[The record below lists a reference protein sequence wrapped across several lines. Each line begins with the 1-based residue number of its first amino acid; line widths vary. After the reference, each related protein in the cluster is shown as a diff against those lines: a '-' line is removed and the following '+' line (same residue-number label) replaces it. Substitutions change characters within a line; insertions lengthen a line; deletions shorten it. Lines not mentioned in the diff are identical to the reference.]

1 MTPFI
6 TNISLDE
13 TSLVTVTKNRGHL
26 QGIST
31 PTFHLTGM
39 GFSANSSD
47 QPDQLLVGTS
57 ICNITGNAYVDIHNL
72 LVVLQAC

>member
-1 MTPFI
+1 MTPII

-26 QGIST
+26 QGINT
-31 PTFHLTGM
+31 PTFYLSGM
-39 GFSANSSD
+39 GFSATSSN

-57 ICNITGNAYVDIHNL
+57 ICNITGNVYVDIHGL
-72 LVVLQAC
+72 FVML